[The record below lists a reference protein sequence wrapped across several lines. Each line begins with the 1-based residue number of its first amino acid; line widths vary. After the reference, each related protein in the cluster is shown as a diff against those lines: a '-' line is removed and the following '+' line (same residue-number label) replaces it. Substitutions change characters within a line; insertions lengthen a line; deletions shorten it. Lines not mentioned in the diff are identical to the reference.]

1 MKADA
6 PEMQA
11 MLNLI
16 SSWLPD
22 FFIDSHTTD
31 GADYQ
36 YIITFGIEYFK
47 DIYKETEDLLKNKF
61 SPFLY
66 KKMSES
72 GFLSHPYVGL
82 KNWSAGL
89 DSGITETPAAPR
101 LSTGYCA
108 VQNRPSLLIETH
120 MLKPYKERVFS
131 TKAAIESVLGFCSE
145 NKNELIQVNKRAD
158 SLSVVN
164 FLEKREK
171 LPLKLQLGSK
181 SKKVPF
187 KGLKYYKEKSEISGT
202 EKLVYLNE
210 KVDLEVDLYNDV
222 IITKE
227 ISIPKMY
234 IVPKEWSL
242 IIERMKLH
250 GILVDTLKEEKI
262 FDVKRYRFSDVKFAS
277 TTFEGRERVSFKVN
291 QFFEKIKVPAGSFL
305 VSTNQRTCR
314 VIAHL
319 LEPESEDSFM
329 QWGFF
334 NAVLEQKEYF
344 EPYVMEKIAEE
355 MIQVNPSLK
364 KEFED
369 MLASDEEFKNN
380 PNARLNFFYE
390 RSPYYD
396 SQLNVYP
403 ILRID

>member
-1 MKADA
+1 
-6 PEMQA
+6 
-11 MLNLI
+11 
-16 SSWLPD
+16 
-22 FFIDSHTTD
+22 
-31 GADYQ
+31 
-36 YIITFGIEYFK
+36 
-47 DIYKETEDLLKNKF
+47 
-61 SPFLY
+61 
-66 KKMSES
+66 
-72 GFLSHPYVGL
+72 
-82 KNWSAGL
+82 
-89 DSGITETPAAPR
+89 
-101 LSTGYCA
+101 
-108 VQNRPSLLIETH
+108 
-120 MLKPYKERVFS
+120 
-131 TKAAIESVLGFCSE
+131 
-145 NKNELIQVNKRAD
+145 
-158 SLSVVN
+158 
-164 FLEKREK
+164 
-171 LPLKLQLGSK
+171 
-181 SKKVPF
+181 
-187 KGLKYYKEKSEISGT
+187 
-202 EKLVYLNE
+202 
-210 KVDLEVDLYNDV
+210 
-222 IITKE
+222 
-227 ISIPKMY
+227 MY